1 VDERPILIAYD
12 GSENAKH
19 AIRVAAALLGGGTA
33 QVVHA
38 WEPLSSAS
46 SRLAVYAFMANAGS
60 EELDYERAQ
69 AEAKAEEG
77 AALARQSGFDAVGAA
92 IDGLGPIWA
101 TLFEYVNEQRPRL
114 VVMGTRGLTGFRGM
128 LAGSVSHGVT
138 AHSHAPVLVIPPENE
153 N

>member
-1 VDERPILIAYD
+1 MDERPILIAYD

-77 AALARQSGFDAVGAA
+77 AAPARQS
-92 IDGLGPIWA
+92 
-101 TLFEYVNEQRPRL
+101 
-114 VVMGTRGLTGFRGM
+114 GFRGM
-128 LAGSVSHGVT
+128 LAGRVSHGVT

-153 N
+153 TKEAREWGGRTARPSRRGCS